1 MNVFTD
7 YLKAPRE
14 TSNSRNPQK
23 TQLFNGLRKPTNR
36 AHNITVV
43 GQEQGEIDAHRRD
56 AIKRSIPAAP
66 PAGCFFC
73 DDAEAVRK
81 AAE

>member
-1 MNVFTD
+1 MTPFNWRQGARTTVN
-7 YLKAPRE
+7 A
-14 TSNSRNPQK
+14 RNPRK
-23 TQLFNGLRKPTNR
+23 TQLFNGLRKPTNHAR
-36 AHNITVV
+36 NITVV
-43 GQEQGEIDAHRRD
+43 GRAQGEIDAHRRD
-56 AIKRSIPAAP
+56 AIKRSISAAP